1 MTKMPKITAIIS
13 IIAGVIM
20 IVAGVFT
27 WYIVQ
32 RELKDEK
39 ITVSDDAENFA
50 GDPVDG
56 PLTAYSQ
63 AMVIKEH
70 ALEIGG
76 GKTYAELPQDDPK
89 RATVANAAFLRASL
103 FTSVVSF
110 GVAALVA
117 GLGLLFILLGLGFLG
132 LDKKVRNMRFA
143 GLPPEAA
150 FREEPAPDVVEAAP
164 LNPQPLPPVVEE
176 PQPLV
181 GEPPPPS
188 TPSSDVPPPPLP
200 PPPSQ

>member
-1 MTKMPKITAIIS
+1 MMKLPKIVAVIS
-13 IIAGVIM
+13 VIAGVIM

-27 WYIVQ
+27 WYVVQ
-32 RELKDEK
+32 RELSDEK

-70 ALEIGG
+70 ALDIGA

-89 RATVANAAFLRASL
+89 RQTVMNAAFLRASL

-110 GVAALVA
+110 GVAALVV
-117 GLGLLFILLGLGFLG
+117 GLGVLFILVGLALLG
-132 LDKKVRNMRFA
+132 LDKKADIRRLA
-143 GLPPEAA
+143 GIPPEAVISPA
-150 FREEPAPDVVEAAP
+150 APEAPVLVPAGGPAGAPLEPPAPPA
-164 LNPQPLPPVVEE
+164 
-176 PQPLV
+176 
-181 GEPPPPS
+181 PPP
-188 TPSSDVPPPPLP
+188 TG
-200 PPPSQ
+200 